1 MFQPIGSTVT
11 VILWSTED
19 SSTFFLTMFSFFQS
33 QYGSLT
39 RNRDD
44 EDETGSVASVG
55 SSFSMSSE
63 MSTFSPHTKYS
74 NPVQV
79 SHFVYLHTV

>member
-1 MFQPIGSTVT
+1 MYVT
-11 VILWSTED
+11 L
-19 SSTFFLTMFSFFQS
+19 FSMLQS

-55 SSFSMSSE
+55 SSFSVSSE

-74 NPVQV
+74 NPLDV
-79 SHFVYLHTV
+79 S